1 MGEEMKKVFQV
12 TATPDH
18 GFWFLQFPGTTDFV
32 STALDIPNIEEMA
45 KDLLNLATDVPIDE
59 IELEITLNDFQT
71 CETEEFKEYDR
82 ERGTVHSCE
91 FVKHL
96 V

>member
-1 MGEEMKKVFQV
+1 MKKIFQV

-18 GFWFLQFPGTTDFV
+18 GSLFLEFPGTTEWV
-32 STALDIPNIEEMA
+32 TT
-45 KDLLNLATDVPIDE
+45 ATDIANIQVMGKEILHEATGTPIDH
-59 IELEITLNDFQT
+59 IELVVTFNDFQV

-82 ERGTVHSCE
+82 EHGTVHSCE

>member
-1 MGEEMKKVFQV
+1 MKKVFQV

-18 GFWFLQFPGTTDFV
+18 GFFFLEFPGTTDWV
-32 STALDIPNIEEMA
+32 STATDIANIQEMG
-45 KDLLNLATDVPIDE
+45 KDIIYEATGTPIDD
-59 IELEITLNDFQT
+59 IELVVTINAFQI

-82 ERGTVHSCE
+82 ERGTVHNCE